1 MGFVH
6 VLLLSLTLCL
16 APPQTSS
23 AIATIKSYSGG
34 LGLCTNGVIASA
46 TIAEGSPNRSI
57 VIDDIQDLVI
67 HADSTLAQ
75 EYLCRADQWDY
86 G

>member
-1 MGFVH
+1 MGFVRY
-6 VLLLSLTLCL
+6 LLLSLTLCL
-16 APPQTSS
+16 ASPQKSS

-34 LGLCTNGVIASA
+34 LGLCTNGTAASA
-46 TIAEGSPNRSI
+46 TIEEGFPNRSI

-67 HADSTLAQ
+67 HADGTPAQ